1 MKRIKATKTNIEKL
15 EHPTGKKPDRYFA
28 SNCSALCIFVQPQP
42 SLVKSYY
49 GSFGKII
56 IQLDGKQK
64 RTGRYKYICRV
75 GDKPLEAVMEEVKL
89 NLKEWKNDKSQSSK
103 SKTVNTL
110 VDEFKKS
117 VSASY
122 RIKTKGPKIKY
133 KKVTTDDYISKL
145 ETYVQLKTKKVN
157 PIRETAWKTLK
168 VKKVLKST

>member
-42 SLVKSYY
+42 WLVKSYY

-56 IQLDGKQK
+56 IQPDGKQK

-89 NLKEWKNDKSQSSK
+89 NLKEWKNENSGGWKDFIKSHKDPKVIKLSHGGNVK
-103 SKTVNTL
+103 EN
-110 VDEFKKS
+110 
-117 VSASY
+117 SY
-122 RIKTKGPKIKY
+122 AQLI
-133 KKVTTDDYISKL
+133 DDYDNNI
-145 ETYVQLKTKKVN
+145 EV
-157 PIRETAWKTLK
+157 IEIDG
-168 VKKVLKST
+168 VKESLTHYIKRMGGVKDD